1 MIDPSMI
8 PDEVVEAAAT
18 VMSDAVYPPT
28 KYYPWSEQPDWHK
41 DLWRTRA
48 SAAIAAALNA
58 WEGGDVILNSKY
70 NPRIS
75 LPIKEN
81 VNDRI

>member
-1 MIDPSMI
+1 MIDASMI
-8 PDEVVEAAAT
+8 PDEVVEAMLRMVAC
-18 VMSDAVYPPT
+18 SG
-28 KYYPWSEQPDWHK
+28 SEE
-41 DLWRTRA
+41 RTRQRIHYR
-48 SAAIAAALNA
+48 AAIAAALNA